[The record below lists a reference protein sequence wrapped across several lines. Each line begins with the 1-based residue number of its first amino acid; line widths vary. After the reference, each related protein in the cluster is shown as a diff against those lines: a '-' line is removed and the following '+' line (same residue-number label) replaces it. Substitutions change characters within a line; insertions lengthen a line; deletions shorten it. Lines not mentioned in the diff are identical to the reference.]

1 LITPIS
7 IRSHRAD
14 QHSTTLTGISI
25 TLIASPP
32 RDVSLFQWALGY
44 GQGDLRLTEG
54 RAGTVVGLAGAV
66 ANTGR
71 VRALLEGSRMFALGE
86 NRAIEPTLEFG
97 LRHDSGDAET
107 GSGFQRWR
115 LGKRWELGTQLQMS
129 VEGER
134 NEFELMDPDHAISV
148 QGLLLW

>member
-1 LITPIS
+1 MGARGVILDANGYELAL
-7 IRSHRAD
+7 RSDAMRVQMTSD
-14 QHSTTLTGISI
+14 
-25 TLIASPP
+25 
-32 RDVSLFQWALGY
+32 
-44 GQGDLRLTEG
+44 
-54 RAGTVVGLAGAV
+54 TVVGLAGAM
-66 ANTGR
+66 ANVGR